1 MPPPHSSTALS
12 ALFCPPRFFKL
23 LLCTGMMVL
32 AGCATQPRQTADNSD
47 SSNHLLRDSYL
58 ARTQSDPLGAWLKND
73 DSLAINYPDD
83 DSQPSASSPVPKTMV
98 STAMRFLGVKYRFGG
113 DTPKEGF
120 DCSGLVAYAAEKSL
134 GLKLPRSARD
144 QAQAGT
150 SVDRD
155 ELRRG
160 DLVFFNTLGRRYSH
174 VGIYLGDHKF
184 VHAPRTGSAIRVD
197 DMDMAYWRSRY
208 NGARRLDMA
217 GGEKIASRAAA
228 ERTES
233 GEHARSSRSTH
244 ESRRDHASKSTRSAK
259 SAHTAKA
266 TRAEKSSH
274 TAKQTHATAKR
285 TSHTAKKPVRTARR

>member
-1 MPPPHSSTALS
+1 
-12 ALFCPPRFFKL
+12 
-23 LLCTGMMVL
+23 MMVL
-32 AGCATQPRQTADNSD
+32 AGCATQPRQTAETSE

-58 ARTQSDPLGAWLKND
+58 SRTESDPLGAWLKND
-73 DSLAINYPDD
+73 DSLAINYPDTSDTSD
-83 DSQPSASSPVPKTMV
+83 DSQTGASSPVPKTMV

-144 QAQAGT
+144 QAQTGT
-150 SVDRD
+150 SVGRD

-184 VHAPRTGSAIRVD
+184 VHAPRTGASIRVD

-208 NGARRLDMA
+208 NGARRLDVA
-217 GGEKIASRAAA
+217 GGEKMASRAVAEEQARPSEPTHAA
-228 ERTES
+228 RSAHESRRTRIS
-233 GEHARSSRSTH
+233 RSSHSAKSTHSAKSAHSSRSVHTAKSTHTAKSSRTAKQTH
-244 ESRRDHASKSTRSAK
+244 ESRRT
-259 SAHTAKA
+259 AHTAK
-266 TRAEKSSH
+266 
-274 TAKQTHATAKR
+274 Q
-285 TSHTAKKPVRTARR
+285 PVRTARR